1 MPCAPCSTNQRQET
15 DMGHAHDHG
24 HTHDDAPL
32 MEDLLRNAPSNW
44 GRWGPDDEIGAL
56 NFLTPA
62 EVLRGVQSVKQG
74 KVITIGMAI
83 GTKGGDPVWPGRT
96 SAQRTMILDKGHYV
110 AGKGPAFPG
119 GLEYADDM

>member
-44 GRWGPDDEIGAL
+44 GRWGPDDEVGAL

-62 EVLRGVQSVKQG
+62 EVLRGVSHIRSGETFTLQRL
-74 KVITIGMAI
+74 I
-83 GTKGGDPVWPGRT
+83 GDPRDRKSTRLNSSHLVI
-96 SAQRTMILDKGHYV
+96 S
-110 AGKGPAFPG
+110 
-119 GLEYADDM
+119 YAVFCLKKKKITYI

>member
-44 GRWGPDDEIGAL
+44 GRWGPDDEVGAL

-62 EVLRGVQSVKQG
+62 EVLRGVSHIRSGETFTLQRL
-74 KVITIGMAI
+74 IGDPR
-83 GTKGGDPVWPGRT
+83 GDPVWPGRT
-96 SAQRTMILDKGHYV
+96 PAERTIDRKSTRLNSSHLV
-110 AGKGPAFPG
+110 IS
-119 GLEYADDM
+119 YAVFCLKKKN